1 MDLQTT
7 GEPAQTHNL
16 QTAEIDLRLGSFS
29 AQAKVRVTPGG
40 LLAIGGL
47 VGCIL
52 LSTAVLV
59 WSATSVRRKHPLA
72 TALQR

>member
-1 MDLQTT
+1 MDLQRSN
-7 GEPAQTHNL
+7 EAAPPRNL
-16 QTAEIDLRLGSFS
+16 QSAEIDLRLGDFS
-29 AQAKVRVTPGG
+29 AQARVQVTPGG

-52 LSTAVLV
+52 LSTAALV
-59 WSATSVRRKHPLA
+59 WTATSVRRQHPLA

>member
-1 MDLQTT
+1 MDQH
-7 GEPAQTHNL
+7 EDDARAPAQDM
-16 QTAEIDLRLGSFS
+16 QTAEIDVHLGNFS

-40 LLAIGGL
+40 LIAIGGL

>member
-1 MDLQTT
+1 MDQQRSD
-7 GEPAQTHNL
+7 EPAQARNL

-29 AQAKVRVTPGG
+29 TQAKVRVTPGG

-59 WSATSVRRKHPLA
+59 WTATSVRRKHPLA
-72 TALQR
+72 AALQR